1 MTKQTH
7 TGWEVY
13 ERLIARMMADQIGT
27 DLCVTPN
34 VRVRGKVSGTV
45 RQLDV
50 VIEDRHDR
58 EDPRTIVVDAKTRRR
73 KVDVKDVESFLGLM
87 QDVGATHG
95 FLVCPT
101 GFTKA
106 AERRAQSA
114 ITLRLVPLDR
124 IGDFDPSKWPA
135 CRETRCVKGRI
146 FWDGYPE
153 MSLGLRPV
161 DPAASHTVVA
171 AYVHEVG
178 KCDRCGRFHVHCLTC
193 DDIMA
198 VPDDDPEDIG
208 HQCRCKLPWF
218 WLASIKLD
226 GQGRQIAE
234 LHLVAG
240 LGNWWTVDRRPI

>member
-1 MTKQTH
+1 VTEKSP
-7 TGWEVY
+7 GWEVY
-13 ERLIARMMADQIGT
+13 ERLIARLMSDQIGT
-27 DLCVTPN
+27 DHCVTPN
-34 VRVRGKVSGTV
+34 VRVRGRISGTI

-58 EDPRTIVVDAKTRRR
+58 DDPRRIVVDAKMCRR

-101 GFTKA
+101 GYTKA

-135 CRETRCVKGRI
+135 CLEDRCAKGRI

-153 MSLGLRPV
+153 LSLVLGPKNPLGP
-161 DPAASHTVVA
+161 DSVVA

-178 KCDRCGRFHVHCLTC
+178 KCDRCGLFHVHCLTC

-198 VPDDDPEDIG
+198 VPDRDPEDVG
-208 HQCRCKLPWF
+208 HQCSCKLPWF
-218 WLASIKLD
+218 WLASVEAD
-226 GQGRQIAE
+226 GKGVRSAE
-234 LHLVAG
+234 LQVVIG
-240 LGNWWTVDRRPI
+240 MGDWRTVDRRPV